1 MGAVRFSRL
10 TPQEYADIVRKD
22 ADTIYF
28 VSVPDTHGVA
38 MGYRLYLGDKPIV
51 TSTQ

>member
-10 TPQEYADIVRKD
+10 TPQEYAAARKD
-22 ADTIYF
+22 TDTIYF

-38 MGYRLYLGDKPIV
+38 TGYRLYLGDKPIV